1 MKLSILGTV
10 CLTFSILLAAGCTP
24 TTPFAVPLTL
34 SPIPSPSPGFQPD
47 PCNAANL
54 PSTIKP
60 LNDLMREFDDY
71 ASLASNVMQSELVKV
86 IPALQAIRRATEDH
100 AVPACLADLKRY
112 ALLYMDTTIQALLA
126 FQSNAPANAIA
137 TRIAQTRQSHD
148 LYAREAA
155 RILGV
160 TLPAPEATGSPVPTQ
175 TP

>member
-1 MKLSILGTV
+1 MKLSILGSV
-10 CLTFSILLAAGCTP
+10 CLTFGLLLAAGCAS
-24 TTPFAVPLTL
+24 TTPLAVPPTL

-47 PCNAANL
+47 PCNATNL
-54 PSTIKP
+54 PTTIKP
-60 LNDLMREFDDY
+60 INDLMRQFDDY
-71 ASLASNVMQSELVKV
+71 AALASNVMQSELVKV
-86 IPALQAIRRATEDH
+86 IPALQAIRRGTEDH

-137 TRIAQTRQSHD
+137 TRIAQTRQFHD

-155 RILGV
+155 RVLGV
-160 TLPAPEATGSPVPTQ
+160 TLTAPEATGSPAPML